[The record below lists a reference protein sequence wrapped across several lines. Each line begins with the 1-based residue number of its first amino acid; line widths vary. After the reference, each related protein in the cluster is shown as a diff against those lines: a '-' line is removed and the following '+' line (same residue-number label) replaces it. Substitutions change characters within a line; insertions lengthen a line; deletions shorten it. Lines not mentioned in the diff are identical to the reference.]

1 MPDWNPNSARC
12 LAQSLVLVPLSRG
25 TRPSPKLSTS
35 APVKTGR
42 PLPQGH
48 PLIEH
53 GGRDST
59 AIWPAAHRH
68 ALVPTDHRPLSPSG
82 QCAFGDPHGRTRPVL
97 AIRVPAATPGQK
109 FRPFAT
115 GTRRGRQLMRA
126 LIGPRLWPSSGR
138 VVFGLEPSSR
148 PQIPACSGGREVDLS
163 RLQPIKTKYK
173 HPIPAFFLLHNAIEH
188 RAHAHCPIYIRPR
201 L

>member
-42 PLPQGH
+42 PLPQGY

-59 AIWPAAHRH
+59 AIWPCCSQTRAGTHGPSPIITLWPMR
-68 ALVPTDHRPLSPSG
+68 LWGPTWQDTSG
-82 QCAFGDPHGRTRPVL
+82 PC
-97 AIRVPAATPGQK
+97 IRVPAATPGQK

-173 HPIPAFFLLHNAIEH
+173 HPIPAFFLLHNA
-188 RAHAHCPIYIRPR
+188 
-201 L
+201 